1 MIKLYLSH
9 LLPSKYPTEV
19 HKHVGIH
26 KQTRL
31 SIANAEDKCSNK
43 EPRLLPVKE
52 HPPVESYAFHITKE
66 AVIYQHG
73 TLSIIY

>member
-1 MIKLYLSH
+1 M
-9 LLPSKYPTEV
+9 EV
-19 HKHVGIH
+19 HKHVRIH
-26 KQTRL
+26 KHILLWRM

-66 AVIYQHG
+66 AVIYQQG
-73 TLSIIY
+73 TLSMIY